1 MLWFNH
7 LFATLSTSI
16 SEVIRSSELASILEI
31 KLYSSSKKFS
41 LSLTIVK
48 KRSI

>member
-7 LFATLSTSI
+7 LLATLNTSI

-31 KLYSSSKKFS
+31 NLLSNSKKLLS
-41 LSLTIVK
+41 SLTIEK
-48 KRSI
+48 QRSI